1 MRTLSIVSG
10 AISTIAIAAIVA
22 VEPSFAGE
30 PTVGAPGPL
39 VGAGIP
45 ALVAMA
51 GGYWAIRKRRR
62 G

>member
-1 MRTLSIVSG
+1 LPMVSTVV
-10 AISTIAIAAIVA
+10 STIAIAAIVA
-22 VEPSFAGE
+22 VEPAFAADAV
-30 PTVGAPGPL
+30 PVGVPGPL

-45 ALVAMA
+45 ALVVLA